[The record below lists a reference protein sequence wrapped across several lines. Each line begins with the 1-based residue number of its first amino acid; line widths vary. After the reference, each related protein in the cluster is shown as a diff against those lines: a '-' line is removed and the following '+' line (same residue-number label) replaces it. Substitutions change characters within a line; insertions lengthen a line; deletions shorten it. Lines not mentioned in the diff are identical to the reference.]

1 MTKYPNGEN
10 VFNPNGS
17 FNPPSKPLMLSN
29 LERIKKNIDREKHL
43 SDVEFV
49 NQNARGK

>member
-1 MTKYPNGEN
+1 MELAEKAIRAE
-10 VFNPNGS
+10 
-17 FNPPSKPLMLSN
+17 KELQ
-29 LERIKKNIDREKHL
+29 RKKHL

>member
-1 MTKYPNGEN
+1 MKRQ
-10 VFNPNGS
+10 
-17 FNPPSKPLMLSN
+17 N
-29 LERIKKNIDREKHL
+29 LELEMKLMRVAEAEYKRLVREIEKAKHL

>member
-1 MTKYPNGEN
+1 MCG
-10 VFNPNGS
+10 
-17 FNPPSKPLMLSN
+17 PPDDIIEIGIRKLQKIAEEQRRN
-29 LERIKKNIDREKHL
+29 QTEKEKHL